1 MGWNL
6 GDNVVHPQHGPA
18 TVGAVTTRDIGGGPV
33 EYVTLHIEQNGLTV
47 MVPSADLADSVREPS
62 TKAEATQVFDVL
74 AADAPAL
81 PKWQQRR
88 RINVER
94 LATGDLVAAAEVV
107 RDLARLDAARDRPL
121 SHGEKK
127 LYDEA
132 RQLLVSELAISL
144 DGDEQ
149 ELGEQVDQAAMK
161 GAVLPVEE

>member
-1 MGWNL
+1 MGWSL

-18 TVGAVTTRDIGGGPV
+18 TVGAVSTRDIGGGPV

-62 TKAEATQVFDVL
+62 TRAEASKVFDVL

-88 RINVER
+88 RINTER

-107 RDLARLDAARDRPL
+107 RDLARLNASRDRPL

-132 RQLLVSELAISL
+132 RQLLISELALSL
-144 DGDEQ
+144 DGGEQ
-149 ELGEQVDQAAMK
+149 QLGEQVDAAALE
-161 GAVLPVEE
+161 GAVLPLEE

>member
-33 EYVTLHIEQNGLTV
+33 EYVTLHVEQNGLTV
-47 MVPSADLADSVREPS
+47 MVPAADLAASVREPS
-62 TKAEATQVFDVL
+62 TEAEANRVFDVL

-88 RINVER
+88 RINTER
-94 LATGDLVAAAEVV
+94 LATGDLLAAAEVV
-107 RDLARLDAARDRPL
+107 RDLARLNAARDRPL

-132 RQLLVSELAISL
+132 RQLVVSELAISL
-144 DGDEQ
+144 GGDEGR
-149 ELGEQVDQAAMK
+149 LGEQVDEAVMK
-161 GAVLPVEE
+161 GAVVPVDD

>member
-1 MGWNL
+1 VGWNSC
-6 GDNVVHPQHGPA
+6 DNVVHPQHGPA

-33 EYVTLHIEQNGLTV
+33 EYIILHVEQNGLTV
-47 MVPSADLADSVREPS
+47 MVPSADMADSVREPS
-62 TKAEATQVFDVL
+62 TVAEANDVFDVL

-88 RINVER
+88 RINSER
-94 LATGDLVAAAEVV
+94 LATGDVTAVAEVV

-132 RQLLVSELAISL
+132 RQLLISELAISL
-144 DGDEQ
+144 GGDE
-149 ELGEQVDQAAMK
+149 EDLGRQVDQAALK
-161 GAVLPVEE
+161 GVVLPAEG

>member
-18 TVGAVTTRDIGGGPV
+18 TVGDVTTRDIGGGPV
-33 EYVTLHIEQNGLTV
+33 EYITLHVEQNGLTV
-47 MVPSADLADSVREPS
+47 MVPSADLAASVRDPS
-62 TKAEATQVFDVL
+62 TAAEANKVFDVL

-88 RINVER
+88 RINSER

-144 DGDEQ
+144 GRDEQ
-149 ELGEQVDQAAMK
+149 ELAAQVERAALE
-161 GAVLPVEE
+161 GSILPVED